1 MKSSRQLAAEA
12 LLRVDRQDAWSNL
25 VLDNLLKKYKPDS
38 RDAAFISALFYGVL
52 ERGVTLDACIA
63 AHSKTPLEALS
74 PQVAEVL
81 RLGVY
86 QLLYMGSV
94 PDHAAVDESVSLV
107 RTLGRPKA
115 AGFVNGVLR
124 AFLRANKAMPV
135 PKAPLAARLS
145 VEYSCPRL
153 LVELWLKSYGEAD
166 TLRILKASLGR
177 PDLYARVN
185 TLLISP
191 EELISRLAAHG
202 VEAVADVGLEN
213 CLSIQGA
220 GSVRELPEFKRG
232 FFHVQDKASQLCA
245 AAVMAKPGS
254 RVLDVCAA
262 PGGKSFTL
270 AQIMRD
276 EGEIVAC
283 DLHEHRVGLIRE
295 RQKKMR
301 IKSVSAIMRDMTVY
315 DESLGVFDHI
325 LCDVPCSGLGAVR
338 RKPELKRRF
347 AGGFSE
353 ISALPDLQYKL
364 LFTASQYCKAGG
376 RIIYSTCTLN
386 PDENEAVVERF
397 LRENPAFAPAY
408 LPESLGGG
416 ESRTLLGEM
425 DADGFFIAAVRK
437 VEN

>member
-12 LLRVDRQDAWSNL
+12 LLRVDRQDAWSNI

-38 RDAAFISALFYGVL
+38 RDAAFVAALFYGVL
-52 ERGVTLDACIA
+52 ERGVTLDACVA

-86 QLLYMGSV
+86 QLLYMDSV
-94 PDHAAVDESVSLV
+94 PDHAAVDESVRLV

-124 AFLRANKAMPV
+124 AFLRANKTIPI
-135 PKAPLAARLS
+135 PRAPLSARLEA
-145 VEYSCPRL
+145 EYSCPKP
-153 LVELWLKSYGEAD
+153 LVELWLESYGEAD

-177 PDLYARVN
+177 PALYVRVN

-191 EELISRLAAHG
+191 EELISRLTAHG
-202 VEAVADVGLEN
+202 VEAAADAGLEN
-213 CLSIQGA
+213 CLRLQGA

-245 AAVMAKPGS
+245 AALGVRPGS

-270 AQIMRD
+270 AQMMLD

-283 DLHEHRVGLIRE
+283 DVHEHRAGLIRE
-295 RQKKMR
+295 RKKQMR
-301 IKSVSAIMRDMTVY
+301 IKSVNALARDMTVY
-315 DESLGVFDHI
+315 DGSLGLFDYI

-347 AGGFSE
+347 AGGGAE
-353 ISALPDLQYKL
+353 ISGLPDLQYKL
-364 LFTASQYCKAGG
+364 LSAASQYCKESG

-386 PDENEAVVERF
+386 PAENERVTERF
-397 LRENPAFAPAY
+397 MRENPGFSPAA
-408 LPESLGGG
+408 LPENLGGG

-425 DADGFFIAAVRK
+425 DADGFFIAAITRK
-437 VEN
+437 VR